1 MKIVADKTPLNGDM
15 AIKDLTPKSTN
26 IGDRIVK
33 NMRICGSG
41 IYTYARREAELLHL
55 APVPKEYDNL
65 EYINVYRPPEV
76 LNKYKDYF
84 ARVPIITGHHVKV
97 DRNNAHDLVVGMVG
111 DTVESE
117 VDKDDG
123 ETYLYTTGTI
133 VAGDGVDAYEQ
144 YGQLSVGYDPVMK
157 WKKGVHNGVEYQAE
171 LVGFNDVN
179 HLLICKVAR
188 GGPQCMVM
196 DSLDEL
202 SPLERFI
209 YQNQNGGERMSVF
222 SKIFGSASKK
232 IVGDEGRILV
242 PVYLDS
248 IAAGANPKTQVEK
261 IRAIVGD
268 SVPEFNG
275 FLDEL
280 AMAGDEKP
288 EVIAKA
294 VAIVKDYYNEHMVGD
309 EKDVTAKKGGDNKS
323 AGEGDKKAGDNK
335 SAGEGDKKAG
345 DNKAAGEDDK
355 KDGDNKTAGDGD
367 GCAKGMRLSGDEI
380 EAIAQKT
387 AAILQASQSKAEP
400 KTAGDESTLPDNSTL
415 IAGDSGSKNA
425 KSSDD
430 ITKEIWG

>member
-133 VAGDGVDAYEQ
+133 VAGDGVEAYEQ

-232 IVGDEGRILV
+232 IAGDEGRILV

-248 IAAGANPKTQVEK
+248 IAVGANPKTQVEK

-309 EKDVTAKKGGDNKS
+309 EKDVTTKKEGDKKEGDNKSAGEGDNKS

-335 SAGEGDKKAG
+335 S
-345 DNKAAGEDDK
+345 
-355 KDGDNKTAGDGD
+355 AGDGD

-387 AAILQASQSKAEP
+387 AAIIQASQSKAEP
-400 KTAGDESTLPDNSTL
+400 KTAGDESTLPDNFTL
-415 IAGDSGSKNA
+415 MAGDSGSKNA

>member
-209 YQNQNGGERMSVF
+209 YQKQNGGERMSVF

-248 IAAGANPKTQVEK
+248 IAVGANPKTQVEK

-294 VAIVKDYYNEHMVGD
+294 VAIVKDYYNEHMAGD
-309 EKDVTAKKGGDNKS
+309 EKDVTTKKEGDKKEGDNKS
-323 AGEGDKKAGDNK
+323 AGEGDKKDGDNK
-335 SAGEGDKKAG
+335 SAGEGD
-345 DNKAAGEDDK
+345 NKS
-355 KDGDNKTAGDGD
+355 AGDGD

-387 AAILQASQSKAEP
+387 AAIIQASQSKAEP
-400 KTAGDESTLPDNSTL
+400 KTAGDESTLPDNFTL
-415 IAGDSGSKNA
+415 MAGDSGSKNA

>member
-1 MKIVADKTPLNGDM
+1 MKIVGDM

-41 IYTYARREAELLHL
+41 IYTYARREAHLLHL
-55 APVPKEYDNL
+55 DPVPSEYSNL

-76 LNKYKDYF
+76 LEKYKSYF

-97 DRNNAHDLVVGMVG
+97 DRQNAHDLVVGMVG

-144 YGQLSVGYDPVMK
+144 YGQLSVGYDPIMK
-157 WKKGVHNGVEYQAE
+157 WKKGIHNGVEYQAE

-209 YQNQNGGERMSVF
+209 HQKSNGGTNMGIF
-222 SKIFGSASKK
+222 NKIFGSQQKVA
-232 IVGDEGRILV
+232 GDSGRSLV

-248 IAAGANPKTQVEK
+248 IALGAEPKAQVQK

-268 SVPEFNG
+268 SDTTFNEYLG
-275 FLDEL
+275 EL
-280 AMAGDEKP
+280 EMAGDEKP
-288 EVIAKA
+288 EVVKKA
-294 VAIVKDYYNEHMVGD
+294 VEIVTAYYNEHLAGD
-309 EKDVTAKKGGDNKS
+309 EKEVVV
-323 AGEGDKKAGDNK
+323 
-335 SAGEGDKKAG
+335 
-345 DNKAAGEDDK
+345 K
-355 KDGDNKTAGDGD
+355 KDGDDKNVEVKKDGKETKDIEVKKDGDKKDVTVKEAGDEDKNKKDEKSAGDGCM
-367 GCAKGMRLSGDEI
+367 GKLSGDEI
-380 EAIAQKT
+380 DAIAQKT
-387 AAILQASQSKAEP
+387 AAIMLAAQSKQEP
-400 KTAGDESTLPDNSTL
+400 AKQSTAGDESSELETPLG
-415 IAGDSGSKNA
+415 GDSASTGA

-430 ITKEIWG
+430 FMKEIWG